1 MRSMTGYGKG
11 QASADGRKVTVEI
24 KTVNHKFFDWSMKM
38 PKGFLFVED
47 DAKKTVATAVNRGHI
62 DVFVTYEQ
70 EAATASEYSVDR
82 ALAEKY
88 VAAARELADA
98 TGVEFD
104 VTAYAL
110 MKNPDVVSLKVAD
123 VDDET
128 LKNLVLT
135 ALREALGNLV
145 AMREK
150 EGASQVV
157 DITENSTPCRV
168 RSTSSKVCTRS
179 RGRLS
184 QETYR
189 TYHRTLGSAVADM
202 SRVATEIALFADK
215 CAIDE
220 EITRLGVH
228 IATMREYL
236 TYTDPVGRKLDFLVQ
251 EMNREAN
258 TIGSKANDLRITEQ
272 VLKLKTTSKN
282 PRTGAE
288 RRVRIV

>member
-123 VDDET
+123 FDDET

-135 ALREALGNLV
+135 ALGEALGNLV

-157 DITENSTPCRV
+157 DITEKLDSMQ
-168 RSTSSKVCTRS
+168 SSLDLIKKYAPEVV
-179 RGRLS
+179 GD
-184 QETYR
+184 YR
-189 TYHRTLGSAVADM
+189 KKLTARITETLGSAVADM

-258 TIGSKANDLRITEQ
+258 TIGSKANDLRITKQ
-272 VLKLKTTSKN
+272 VLKLKNDIEKIREQAQN
-282 PRTGAE
+282 VE
-288 RRVRIV
+288 

>member
-135 ALREALGNLV
+135 ALGEALGNLV

-157 DITENSTPCRV
+157 DITEKLDSMQ
-168 RSTSSKVCTRS
+168 SSLDLIKKYAPEVV
-179 RGRLS
+179 GD
-184 QETYR
+184 YR
-189 TYHRTLGSAVADM
+189 KKLTARITETLGSAVADM

-258 TIGSKANDLRITEQ
+258 TIGSKANYLRITEQ
-272 VLKLKTTSKN
+272 VLKLKNDIEKIREQAQN
-282 PRTGAE
+282 VE
-288 RRVRIV
+288 

>member
-123 VDDET
+123 FDDET

-157 DITENSTPCRV
+157 DITEKLDSMQ
-168 RSTSSKVCTRS
+168 SSLDLIKKYAPEVV
-179 RGRLS
+179 GD
-184 QETYR
+184 YR
-189 TYHRTLGSAVADM
+189 KKLTARITETLGSAVADM

-272 VLKLKTTSKN
+272 VLKLKNDIEKIREQAQN
-282 PRTGAE
+282 VE
-288 RRVRIV
+288 

>member
-135 ALREALGNLV
+135 ALGEALGNLV

-157 DITENSTPCRV
+157 DITEKLDSMQ
-168 RSTSSKVCTRS
+168 SSLDLIKKYAPEVV
-179 RGRLS
+179 GD
-184 QETYR
+184 YR
-189 TYHRTLGSAVADM
+189 KKLTARITETLGSAVADM

-215 CAIDE
+215 RAIDE

-272 VLKLKTTSKN
+272 VLKLKNDIEKIREQAQN
-282 PRTGAE
+282 VE
-288 RRVRIV
+288 

>member
-88 VAAARELADA
+88 VAAARELAEA

-135 ALREALGNLV
+135 ALGEALGNLV

-157 DITENSTPCRV
+157 DITEKLDSMQ
-168 RSTSSKVCTRS
+168 SSLDLIKKYAPEVV
-179 RGRLS
+179 GD
-184 QETYR
+184 YR
-189 TYHRTLGSAVADM
+189 KKLTARITETLGSAVADM

-251 EMNREAN
+251 EMNREVN

-272 VLKLKTTSKN
+272 VLKLKNDIEKIREQAQN
-282 PRTGAE
+282 VE
-288 RRVRIV
+288 

>member
-88 VAAARELADA
+88 VAAARELAEA

-135 ALREALGNLV
+135 ALGEALGNLV

-157 DITENSTPCRV
+157 DITEKLDSMQ
-168 RSTSSKVCTRS
+168 RSLDLIKKYAPEVV
-179 RGRLS
+179 GD
-184 QETYR
+184 YR
-189 TYHRTLGSAVADM
+189 KKLTARITETLGSAVADM

-272 VLKLKTTSKN
+272 VLKLKNDIEKIREQAQN
-282 PRTGAE
+282 VE
-288 RRVRIV
+288 

>member
-104 VTAYAL
+104 VTVYAL

-123 VDDET
+123 FDDET

-135 ALREALGNLV
+135 ALGEALGNLV

-157 DITENSTPCRV
+157 DITEKLDSMQ
-168 RSTSSKVCTRS
+168 SSLDLIKKYAAEVV
-179 RGRLS
+179 GD
-184 QETYR
+184 YR
-189 TYHRTLGSAVADM
+189 KKLTARITETLGSAVADM

-272 VLKLKTTSKN
+272 VLKLKNDIEKIREQAQN
-282 PRTGAE
+282 VE
-288 RRVRIV
+288 

>member
-62 DVFVTYEQ
+62 DVSVTYEQ

-135 ALREALGNLV
+135 ALGEALGNLV

-157 DITENSTPCRV
+157 DITEKLDSMQ
-168 RSTSSKVCTRS
+168 SSLDLIKKYAPEVV
-179 RGRLS
+179 GD
-184 QETYR
+184 YR
-189 TYHRTLGSAVADM
+189 KKLTARITETLGSAVADM

-272 VLKLKTTSKN
+272 VLKLKNDIEKIREQAQN
-282 PRTGAE
+282 VE
-288 RRVRIV
+288 

>member
-70 EAATASEYSVDR
+70 EAASASEYSVDR

-135 ALREALGNLV
+135 ALGEALGNLV

-157 DITENSTPCRV
+157 DITEKLDSMQCSLDLIKKYAPEV
-168 RSTSSKVCTRS
+168 V
-179 RGRLS
+179 GD
-184 QETYR
+184 YR
-189 TYHRTLGSAVADM
+189 KKLTARITETLGSAVADM

-272 VLKLKTTSKN
+272 VLKLKNDIEKIREQAQN
-282 PRTGAE
+282 VE
-288 RRVRIV
+288 

>member
-135 ALREALGNLV
+135 ALGEALGNLV

-157 DITENSTPCRV
+157 DITEKLDSMQ
-168 RSTSSKVCTRS
+168 SSLGLIKKYAPEVV
-179 RGRLS
+179 GD
-184 QETYR
+184 YR
-189 TYHRTLGSAVADM
+189 KKLTARITETLGSAVADM

-272 VLKLKTTSKN
+272 VLKLKNDIEKIREQAQN
-282 PRTGAE
+282 VE
-288 RRVRIV
+288 

>member
-135 ALREALGNLV
+135 ALGEALGNLV

-157 DITENSTPCRV
+157 DITEKLDSMQ
-168 RSTSSKVCTRS
+168 SSLDLIKKYAPEVV
-179 RGRLS
+179 GD
-184 QETYR
+184 YR
-189 TYHRTLGSAVADM
+189 KKLTARITETLGSAVADM

-272 VLKLKTTSKN
+272 VLKLKNDIEKIREQAQN
-282 PRTGAE
+282 VE
-288 RRVRIV
+288 

>member
-123 VDDET
+123 FDDET

-157 DITENSTPCRV
+157 DITEKLDSMQ
-168 RSTSSKVCTRS
+168 SSLYLIKKYAPEVV
-179 RGRLS
+179 GD
-184 QETYR
+184 YR
-189 TYHRTLGSAVADM
+189 KKLTARITETLGSAVADM

-272 VLKLKTTSKN
+272 VLKLKNDIEKIREQAQN
-282 PRTGAE
+282 VE
-288 RRVRIV
+288 

>member
-128 LKNLVLT
+128 LKNLGLT

-157 DITENSTPCRV
+157 DITEKLDSMQ
-168 RSTSSKVCTRS
+168 SSLDLIKKYAPEVV
-179 RGRLS
+179 GD
-184 QETYR
+184 YR
-189 TYHRTLGSAVADM
+189 KKLTARITETLGSAVADM

-272 VLKLKTTSKN
+272 VLKLKNDIEKIREQAQN
-282 PRTGAE
+282 VE
-288 RRVRIV
+288 

>member
-104 VTAYAL
+104 VTAHAL

-135 ALREALGNLV
+135 ALGEALGNLV

-157 DITENSTPCRV
+157 DITEKLDSMQ
-168 RSTSSKVCTRS
+168 SSLYLIKKYAPEVV
-179 RGRLS
+179 GD
-184 QETYR
+184 YR
-189 TYHRTLGSAVADM
+189 KKLTARITETLGSAVADM

-272 VLKLKTTSKN
+272 VLKLKNDIEKIREQAQN
-282 PRTGAE
+282 VE
-288 RRVRIV
+288 

>member
-123 VDDET
+123 FDDET

-135 ALREALGNLV
+135 ALGEALGNLV

-157 DITENSTPCRV
+157 DITEKLDSMQ
-168 RSTSSKVCTRS
+168 SSLYLIKKYAPEVV
-179 RGRLS
+179 GD
-184 QETYR
+184 YR
-189 TYHRTLGSAVADM
+189 KKLTARITETLGSAVADM

-272 VLKLKTTSKN
+272 VLKLKNDIEKIREQAQN
-282 PRTGAE
+282 VE
-288 RRVRIV
+288 

>member
-135 ALREALGNLV
+135 ALGEALGNLV

-157 DITENSTPCRV
+157 DITEKLDSMQ
-168 RSTSSKVCTRS
+168 SSLDLIKKYAAEVV
-179 RGRLS
+179 GD
-184 QETYR
+184 YR
-189 TYHRTLGSAVADM
+189 KKLTARITETLGSAVADM

-272 VLKLKTTSKN
+272 VLKLKNDIEKIREQAQN
-282 PRTGAE
+282 VE
-288 RRVRIV
+288 

>member
-135 ALREALGNLV
+135 ALGEALGNLV

-157 DITENSTPCRV
+157 DITEKLDSMQ
-168 RSTSSKVCTRS
+168 SSLYLIKKYAPEVV
-179 RGRLS
+179 GD
-184 QETYR
+184 YR
-189 TYHRTLGSAVADM
+189 KKLTARITETLGSAVADM

-272 VLKLKTTSKN
+272 VLKLKNDIEKIREQAQN
-282 PRTGAE
+282 VE
-288 RRVRIV
+288 

>member
-104 VTAYAL
+104 VTAYTL

-135 ALREALGNLV
+135 ALGEALGNLV

-157 DITENSTPCRV
+157 DITGKLDSMQ
-168 RSTSSKVCTRS
+168 SSLDLIKKYAPEVV
-179 RGRLS
+179 GD
-184 QETYR
+184 YR
-189 TYHRTLGSAVADM
+189 KKLTARITETLGSAVADM

-272 VLKLKTTSKN
+272 VLKLKNDIEKIREQAQN
-282 PRTGAE
+282 VE
-288 RRVRIV
+288 

>member
-123 VDDET
+123 FDDET

-135 ALREALGNLV
+135 ALGEALGNLV

-157 DITENSTPCRV
+157 DITEKLDSMQ
-168 RSTSSKVCTRS
+168 SSLDLIKKYAPEVV
-179 RGRLS
+179 GD
-184 QETYR
+184 YR
-189 TYHRTLGSAVADM
+189 KKLTARITETLGSAVADM

-272 VLKLKTTSKN
+272 VLKLKNDIEKIREQAQN
-282 PRTGAE
+282 VE
-288 RRVRIV
+288 